1 MDHAT
6 SRTMGQ
12 IIDRY
17 RATTLQL
24 SRTEEMLKRA
34 REVEEY
40 GCADGLRHLFRE
52 TRWCS
57 QPIEGTIIATGRGVG
72 ADGSLAD
79 DIDATGIDYLYV
91 VRRRAYSPS
100 AWTLAARSGI
110 EASLHHAYTTDEDAA
125 RTMLDRH
132 VEAYVLK
139 RDLRVGARRL
149 PRTKPFGVVG
159 ACYLDAGIWDAER
172 VFSRDP
178 MSDPV
183 RIATLH
189 PAARQFLGI
198 QE

>member
-1 MDHAT
+1 MDHLT
-6 SRTMGQ
+6 TRTMGQ

-24 SRTEEMLKRA
+24 SRTQEMLRQA

-40 GCADGLRHLFRE
+40 GCADALRHLFRE

-72 ADGSLAD
+72 ADGALAD
-79 DIDATGIDYLYV
+79 GLDAIGIDYLYV
-91 VRRRAYSPS
+91 VRRRTYSPS
-100 AWTLAARSGI
+100 VETLSVRSGI
-110 EASLHHAYTTDEDAA
+110 EASLRHAYTTDEDAA
-125 RTMLDRH
+125 RVMLDRH

-139 RDLRVGARRL
+139 RDLRVGSRRL

-189 PAARQFLGI
+189 PAARQFLGVK
-198 QE
+198 E